1 MGCWTE
7 QNKTKMKLFVLTIL
21 YLLFCIL
28 DLSFQRNLHQS
39 IHRNHQDDSSLED
52 DPLSEEVSQEEILDN
67 FDADLQLMS
76 LLMDRVILQSL
87 REHRRLIRNENS
99 EHNHRR
105 KHRKHRNKDQS
116 ERDMI
121 PYPRTG

>member
-1 MGCWTE
+1 MVT
-7 QNKTKMKLFVLTIL
+7 LFVDKES
-21 YLLFCIL
+21 YPFHS
-28 DLSFQRNLHQS
+28 D
-39 IHRNHQDDSSLED
+39 
-52 DPLSEEVSQEEILDN
+52 

-105 KHRKHRNKDQS
+105 KHRKHKNKDQS